1 MQLVNPSQ
9 KRKKSIIYLAT
20 IAVIAAG
27 VIIWIGYL
35 ARIGEIEFGGMIGE
49 RAAKEEEG
57 LVPRRLDGVLVDPV
71 TANFWP
77 VAVMIDNMTTAR
89 PHSGLAVA
97 GVVYEALVEGGCTR
111 LMAVY
116 EASHRTA
123 EIGPVR
129 SARPY
134 YLDWVKELD
143 ALYGHC
149 GGSNEALGAIG
160 TRGIKDIDQITGAS
174 RFFWRD
180 KSRYAPHNLFTSS
193 KLLDHAVL
201 DSGLKEEKPAYDS
214 WKFKDDKSLEERP
227 SEEKFVKID
236 FSSRSWLV
244 EYSYDRENNQYLR
257 SMGGG
262 PHKDKITGEQY
273 TTKNVVVEY
282 VSSRVTDAKGRLHM
296 DTIGEGKALV
306 FRDGEAIEGTWKK
319 GSREERTKFYDG
331 DGKEIELN
339 RGQTWIEIVPPE
351 RPVEYN

>member
-1 MQLVNPSQ
+1 MELTNPAQ
-9 KRKKSIIYLAT
+9 KRKKSIIYLAI
-20 IAVIAAG
+20 IAVVAAG

-35 ARIGEIEFGGMIGE
+35 ARIGKLEFGGMIGR
-49 RAAKEEEG
+49 RAAEEG
-57 LVPRRLDGVLVDPV
+57 FVPRRLDGVLVDPV
-71 TANFWP
+71 AANFWP

-89 PHSGLAVA
+89 PHSGLDKA
-97 GVVYEALVEGGCTR
+97 GLVYEALVEGGCTR
-111 LMAVY
+111 FMAVY
-116 EASHRTA
+116 EASHRTE

-143 ALYGHC
+143 ALYAHC

-160 TRGIKDIDQITGAS
+160 TRGIKDIDQITGGS

-180 KSRYAPHNLFTSS
+180 KTRYAPHNLFTSS

-201 DSGLKEEKPAYDS
+201 DCGLKEQKPTFES
-214 WKFKDDKSLEERP
+214 WKFKDDKASEERP
-227 SEEKFVKID
+227 SDEKFIKID

-244 EYSYDRENNQYLR
+244 EYSYDRENNHYLR
-257 SMGGG
+257 SMGGTA
-262 PHKDKITGEQY
+262 HKDKITGKQY
-273 TTKNVVVEY
+273 TAKNVVVQY
-282 VSSRVTDAKGRLHM
+282 VSSSVQDAVGRLTM

-306 FRDGEAIEGTWKK
+306 FRDGEVIEGTWKK
-319 GSREERTKFYDG
+319 GSREARAKFYDA
-331 DGKEIELN
+331 DGREVEFN